1 MTASTSPTAL
11 QLAVASGRADDVRRV
26 ARTTDLLE
34 RDLAGALD
42 DAMRR
47 GDDVGSRAV
56 RAALLRELARRHHV
70 RLARRLV
77 TAHGSRLAPARA
89 WLELRAG
96 YTPDAPLPSP
106 ARALIN
112 AAMAW
117 NRPAVERA
125 RRVAQSNGWGELA
138 SLLGVLAAVADD
150 DVAGARAAL
159 DVARF
164 RSRVLA
170 DLARGIVETTE
181 GDPAAADLLLS
192 AHATMVDGGD
202 ELGAML
208 AALFAIR
215 ALLMGGRVED
225 AVGLAA
231 RPLAG
236 RGVSALFAMLQVM
249 LARVHVSAG
258 HVDAAV
264 VVVRAVLDAP
274 DLTPAV
280 RAAALRVQGF
290 ATALAGDAG
299 RARAIFDEALAAAE
313 DDRAG
318 LAEAQLDAGEAAAL
332 IGDTGRAIALLE
344 PSLAHY
350 RERGRVYFVG
360 RAACALAAALQGRG
374 EPGDLEV
381 CLRYLQEAEA
391 IARTRGYPQVA
402 SRAAI
407 VRHVLAEDGGVREW
421 PALDP
426 EPRSDR
432 LLGLLR
438 RSNQPAPVDLVIDV
452 AAGELRAPT
461 REAARACPREV
472 LCALVALTAVNGAAV
487 PIEAIHLAIHPSREF
502 HPLRHRSTVLSTIA
516 RARRALA
523 SLFPERAII
532 EATPAGFRFAR
543 GFAARVEG

>member
-1 MTASTSPTAL
+1 MTQTGPSTL
-11 QLAVASGRADDVRRV
+11 QLAVAAGRADEVRRA
-26 ARTTDLLE
+26 ARATVDE
-34 RDLAGALD
+34 RDLGAALD
-42 DAMRR
+42 DALRL
-47 GDDVGSRAV
+47 GEDVGARAV
-56 RAALLRELARRHHV
+56 RAALLHELARRHHV

-77 TAHGSRLAPARA
+77 AAHGKRFAPARA

-96 YTPDAPLPSP
+96 QTPEAPLPAP
-106 ARALIN
+106 ARAVIN

-125 RRVAQSNGWGELA
+125 RRVARANGWSELT

-150 DVAGARAAL
+150 DVAGAEAAL
-159 DVARF
+159 DGARF
-164 RSRVLA
+164 RSPVFA
-170 DLARGIVETTE
+170 DLARGIVGSTE
-181 GDPAAADLLLS
+181 GDPGCAALLLS
-192 AHATMVDGGD
+192 AHARMVEGGD

-215 ALLMGGRVED
+215 ALLMAGRIED

-264 VVVRAVLDAP
+264 VVLRGVLDAP

-290 ATALAGDAG
+290 ATTLAGDAS
-299 RARAIFDEALAAAE
+299 RARAIFDEALVAAE
-313 DDRAG
+313 DDRAS

-332 IGDTGRAIALLE
+332 AGETGRAIALLE

-350 RERGRVYFVG
+350 RARRRVYFVA
-360 RAACALAAALQGRG
+360 RASCALAAALQGRG
-374 EPGDLEV
+374 EPGDLEA
-381 CLRYLQEAEA
+381 CLRHLGEAEEL
-391 IARTRGYPQVA
+391 ARTRGYPQIA

-407 VRHVLAEDGGVREW
+407 VRLVMEEDGGVREW
-421 PALDP
+421 PPLDP

-438 RSNQPAPVDLVIDV
+438 RANQAPPVDLVIDV

-472 LCALVALTAVNGAAV
+472 ILALAALTAAGGAV
-487 PIEAIHLAIHPSREF
+487 VGIEAIHLAIHPNREF

-523 SLFPERAII
+523 TLFPEREII

-543 GFAARVEG
+543 GFGARVEG